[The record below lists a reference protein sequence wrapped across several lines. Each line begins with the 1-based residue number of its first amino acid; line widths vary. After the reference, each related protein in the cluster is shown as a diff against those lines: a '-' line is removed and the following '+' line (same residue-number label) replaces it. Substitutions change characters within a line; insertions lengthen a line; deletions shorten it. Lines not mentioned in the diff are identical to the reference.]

1 MKGFNRTLAAFVLA
15 FLTAGAA
22 GALDAKVISVSGKVE
37 VQKNGSA
44 TWTPLK
50 TGDSLSKGSV
60 ISTGFKSSAKIQ
72 IDGSTVTLEP
82 LTRMTIEKL
91 ASSASKDE
99 SKLYLNSGKVSADV
113 KKSSGKK
120 VEFKVTSPVATA
132 SVRGTRFRFSS
143 RGDLITMD
151 GLVSKGRGAPHANI
165 AKSDEVSEFI
175 PADGKS
181 TVTTSTEQVSGNR
194 EVPVSAGQ
202 SSGSDLYTGLAVDPQ
217 KGKAGSAGKLRGDGT
232 ASLASKETSRR
243 KADGMGPIV
252 NDSVDR
258 KSGTVVISVTVED

>member
-1 MKGFNRTLAAFVLA
+1 MKGFNRTIAAFVLA
-15 FLTAGAA
+15 FLTSGAA

-44 TWTPLK
+44 TWTSLK
-50 TGDSLSKGSV
+50 AGDILSKGSV

-91 ASSASKDE
+91 ASNASKDE
-99 SKLYLNSGKVSADV
+99 SNLYLNSGKVSADV

-143 RGDLITMD
+143 KGDLTTMD
-151 GLVSKGRGAPHANI
+151 GLVSKGPGAPHANV
-165 AKSDEVSEFI
+165 AKSDEAGDFI
-175 PADGKS
+175 PADGDSKA
-181 TVTTSTEQVSGNR
+181 TTSTEQVSGKR

-202 SSGSDLYTGLAVDPQ
+202 TSKSDSFTGLAGDPQ
-217 KGKAGSAGKLRGDGT
+217 KGKAGAAGGLRGDGT
-232 ASLASKETSRR
+232 ASLASKESSRHN
-243 KADGMGPIV
+243 AGGTGPVV

-258 KSGTVVISVTVED
+258 KSGTVIISVTLED